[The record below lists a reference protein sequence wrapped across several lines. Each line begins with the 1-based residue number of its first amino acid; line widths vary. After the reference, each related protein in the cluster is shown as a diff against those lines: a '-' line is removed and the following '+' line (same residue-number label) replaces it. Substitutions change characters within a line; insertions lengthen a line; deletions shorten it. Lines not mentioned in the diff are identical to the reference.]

1 MDGSDA
7 AEVARAR
14 AGDEGAFRGLVERH
28 ATAVFRVA
36 YRITGNEHDAEDV
49 VQEAFLKAWKQLAT
63 FEDRAS
69 FGSWLHR
76 IAANCAYDALRSR
89 AVRRT
94 ALSESSDEALS
105 ALPAEAP
112 LADRLVES
120 SEVQRRIGAAMARL
134 SPVERAAFVLRH
146 FEEMSTR
153 EIGDSLGVGE
163 SAAKQSVFRAVRKL
177 REALLPFVTVSY
189 THLTLPTNREV

>member
-14 AGDEGAFRGLVERH
+14 AGDEGAFQGLVLRH
-28 ATAVFRVA
+28 APAVYRLA
-36 YRITGNEHDAEDV
+36 YRMTGNAQDAEDV

-63 FEDRAS
+63 FEDRAR

-76 IAANCAYDALRSR
+76 IAANCAYDALRARS
-89 AVRRT
+89 VRREGL
-94 ALSESSDEALS
+94 AESSDEALA
-105 ALPAEAP
+105 ALAADAP
-112 LADRLVES
+112 LADRLVAS
-120 SEVQRRIGAAMARL
+120 SEMQRRLGAAMARL
-134 SPVERAAFVLRH
+134 STVERAAFVLRH

-153 EIGDSLGVGE
+153 EIGVALNLGE

-177 REALLPFVTVSY
+177 REALLPLVSGGA
-189 THLTLPTNREV
+189 EVESR